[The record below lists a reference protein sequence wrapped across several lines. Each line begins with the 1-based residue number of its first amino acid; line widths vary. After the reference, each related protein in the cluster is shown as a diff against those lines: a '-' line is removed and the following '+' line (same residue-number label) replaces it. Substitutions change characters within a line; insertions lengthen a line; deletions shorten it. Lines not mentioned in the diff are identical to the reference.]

1 MEGNNNNDMF
11 KLSSKTNSTSAT
23 TGSSTSTTD
32 TGGTGLTFGPAWLR
46 QLSSGDTAKVA
57 LPPSPG
63 LAFQL
68 AKHRYGREEMLAI
81 YESIEKTLYNHS
93 SAPFSS
99 TDFEDLYKKDVQR
112 PISLSQPTPE
122 EQKYLSTCVNSQL
135 VLNLYNKIQGHSNRD
150 RESNS
155 NSSNSNNV
163 SGSSAAP
170 NANSSNSTTTNST
183 SRGGAN
189 SSRGGRGFPSTERGG
204 GAFRGR
210 GRGRGGDFKPPLDD
224 ESARGGGKF
233 AKGSYGRSHNWEER

>member
-1 MEGNNNNDMF
+1 MEGNNNNEMF
-11 KLSSKTNSTSAT
+11 KLSSKTNSTSV
-23 TGSSTSTTD
+23 TGSSASTTD

-68 AKHRYGREEMLAI
+68 AKHRYGREEMLGI
-81 YESIEKTLYNHS
+81 YESIEKSLYNHS
-93 SAPFSS
+93 TAPFSY

-135 VLNLYNKIQGHSNRD
+135 VLNLYNKIQGNSNRD
-150 RESNS
+150 RESNT
-155 NSSNSNNV
+155 NSSNNP
-163 SGSSAAP
+163 SGSNAAP
-170 NANSSNSTTTNST
+170 NNSNSATTNSS

-224 ESARGGGKF
+224 ESTRGGGKF
-233 AKGSYGRSHNWEER
+233 SKGSYGRSHNWEERYII